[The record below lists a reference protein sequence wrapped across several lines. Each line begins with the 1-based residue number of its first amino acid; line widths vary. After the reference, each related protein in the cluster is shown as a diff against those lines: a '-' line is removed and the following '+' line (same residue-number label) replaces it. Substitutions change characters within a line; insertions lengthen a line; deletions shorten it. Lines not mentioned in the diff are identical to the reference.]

1 MFGTKYRW
9 LGRGRRRCEIA
20 AVAILGKT
28 GPSGPGRNRKRP
40 LRFCAPE
47 IFCLVQGVA
56 LVKGAGERRLGAPE
70 RCSSGAVPGGVLVNL
85 SRTPGEAQR
94 SGFAGKRRSKGA
106 GVVFAV
112 RRKRR
117 QADFATTSRHGQ
129 SRSPPAGGEIPCA
142 PRDGAPGRRA
152 LRSKRKPGRR
162 RNTVSH
168 KVLLPTFLSRKTG
181 GRRPYGLRPNSY
193 SRKTQHILAPAG
205 ILSSIIS
212 RFKRSS
218 PFSVWTAEMSMPLDS
233 SPIIFRGGRLT
244 MATRVLPTSSS
255 GL

>member
-1 MFGTKYRW
+1 MGPPLRRKTDRERW
-9 LGRGRRRCEIA
+9 LGNARRGYEIA
-20 AVAILGKT
+20 LFEIFSQASPQWGGREGK
-28 GPSGPGRNRKRP
+28 KP

-47 IFCLVQGVA
+47 IFCLVQVVTP
-56 LVKGAGERRLGAPE
+56 VKGSGESGPMDLG
-70 RCSSGAVPGGVLVNL
+70 G
-85 SRTPGEAQR
+85 AQR
-94 SGFAGKRRSKGA
+94 S
-106 GVVFAV
+106 
-112 RRKRR
+112 
-117 QADFATTSRHGQ
+117 
-129 SRSPPAGGEIPCA
+129 RSPSAASPAILWVLSHRWESTSP
-142 PRDGAPGRRA
+142 PGRRNF
-152 LRSKRKPGRR
+152 SPKGRLGNVR
-162 RNTVSH
+162 RNEVSH
-168 KVLLPTFLSRKTG
+168 KVLLPTFLSRKVG

-212 RFKRSS
+212 RFRRSS